1 MPPVVGIHDDNPC
14 LIRNLDIAVVG
25 IVLFKVRLKPLA
37 ILPVISWVDV
47 VAVDVIADRHVSQ
60 ERWLS
65 SQRFSVLYRTA
76 SSLEM

>member
-47 VAVDVIADRHVSQ
+47 VAVDVIADRRVTGGVALKSAFL
-60 ERWLS
+60 R
-65 SQRFSVLYRTA
+65 
-76 SSLEM
+76 SLQDSFIP